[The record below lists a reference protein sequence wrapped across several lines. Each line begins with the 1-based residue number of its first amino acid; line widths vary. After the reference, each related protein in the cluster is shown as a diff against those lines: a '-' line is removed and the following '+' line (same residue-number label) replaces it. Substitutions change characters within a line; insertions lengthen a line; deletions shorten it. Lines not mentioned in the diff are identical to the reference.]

1 MTTAELYEKA
11 QERAAQA
18 ERCMTAEELAEG
30 LTPKQIKE
38 RIEYRQKL
46 FAMLLTQDETDG
58 NTASKKLALCQE
70 RLDILQQEVTV
81 NGEKKPLFDDNT
93 LFASKWSQLQ
103 ARYELL
109 SKQKDWKTYLS
120 ITDVQNLN
128 ISGDTLRN
136 SLTAN
141 QQKAQKYLTPE
152 QIGQYNNWNDLSAAI
167 AKAEAT
173 RKALE
178 AEGLKAGLTQAE
190 MDKMSLSELQKAVDK
205 AKNKTEIEK
214 TIADIKVLNPNATGS
229 NGTAL
234 SDMTLDELKAL
245 LSALQQERATL
256 EASAKAAGMTA
267 DEIKKYPSNAA
278 LQQAVN
284 EKTKAQREALIGEI
298 LKMEGHPPENEL
310 QNKTL
315 DELKAIKAQLAEQ
328 AAQRTALISD
338 IKALAAELGES
349 VDENALKG
357 MTYDQLV
364 AKKQELQDKK
374 AAKDQETQRQA
385 DLAAIRA
392 LDPAAADSVQ
402 NSDAASVTSKLNE
415 VRSIRA
421 NLEAAARGLGI
432 DPAQYPTNA
441 ALDQAIK
448 DKQQSSG
455 GEEQNPA
462 SESGETPTP

>member
-1 MTTAELYEKA
+1 
-11 QERAAQA
+11 
-18 ERCMTAEELAEG
+18 
-30 LTPKQIKE
+30 
-38 RIEYRQKL
+38 
-46 FAMLLTQDETDG
+46 MLLTQDETDG

-128 ISGDTLRN
+128 ISGDTLKN

-152 QIGQYNNWNDLSAAI
+152 QIGQHNNWHDLSAAI

-267 DEIKKYPSNAA
+267 DEIKKYPSNAE
-278 LQQAVN
+278 LQQAIN
-284 EKTKAQREALIGEI
+284 EKQKAQREDLIKQIQKYDPSYDGS
-298 LKMEGHPPENEL
+298 
-310 QNKTL
+310 NKTL
-315 DELKAIKAQLAEQ
+315 EQLVADLKAKQEAEQ
-328 AAQRTALISD
+328 QKQNLIND

-364 AKKQELQDKK
+364 AKNQELQQKK
-374 AAKDQETQRQA
+374 AESQRQANLAAIAKLDPDAAAALKDADANAVSAKLNEVNNTRASLESTASGLGIDSSKYPTNA
-385 DLAAIRA
+385 DLAAAI
-392 LDPAAADSVQ
+392 
-402 NSDAASVTSKLNE
+402 
-415 VRSIRA
+415 
-421 NLEAAARGLGI
+421 EAA
-432 DPAQYPTNA
+432 
-441 ALDQAIK
+441 K
-448 DKQQSSG
+448 SSQQPSG
-455 GEEQNPA
+455 GEGQNPA